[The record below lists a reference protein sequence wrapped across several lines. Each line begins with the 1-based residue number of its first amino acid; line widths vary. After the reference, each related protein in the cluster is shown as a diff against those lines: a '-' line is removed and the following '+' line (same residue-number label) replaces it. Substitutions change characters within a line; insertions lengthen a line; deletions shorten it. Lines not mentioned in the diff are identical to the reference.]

1 MENSLMGQQHYFEAF
16 IKAAQYLAG
25 LTAQQDIWNE
35 TEKVLV
41 NFFGADVGGVEE
53 RRANAETA
61 GRRWIFSE
69 RYSGRTDLSSQ
80 SREAIA
86 EVLESGFLSARII
99 FTPDP
104 LSIACLPIFRESQVV
119 AVMVVGHGM
128 PEPLPGELL
137 NVYLAVAGLVGTT
150 VGRLASVR
158 ELRRHRDHLEEMVRE
173 RTAELTVAKELAEAA
188 TRAKS
193 EFLARMS
200 HEIRTPMNAITGLT
214 NLTLDTELTPLQK
227 EYLSKVRDSSRHLLR
242 IINDILDF
250 SKIEAGRL
258 ELEHTDFMLHHVI
271 EKMVN
276 MFRVNAAE
284 KRIELFYI
292 IDRQVPLALK
302 GDPYRLGQILI
313 NLIANAVKFT
323 DKGEIIV
330 TVEPNKHSAEPPPR
344 PGQVDL
350 CFFVQDSGIGIPP
363 DRQEALFEP
372 FAQLDGSMTRKH
384 EGSGLGLSICHRLV
398 HLMGGRIWFESV
410 VGRGSRFYFNLILD
424 RGAAKRP
431 YQLAAPVD
439 IRGLKVLVVDDN
451 ATARHIV
458 GQMLRQFEFEVAL
471 AASGGQGLAE
481 LEQAVA
487 QRPYDLLIVDWKM
500 PEMDGFEMA
509 ARIRSHPEL
518 GAKSSLPKIIIITM
532 YGRDE
537 IVQARNGT
545 AAAID
550 GYLLKPISSSEL
562 FNTIM
567 ETFGRTA
574 AMVPR
579 IPQELPPLE
588 TIGVEGL
595 RGATVLVVE
604 DHIIN
609 QQVAVAILQRV
620 GIAAEVAQNGRAA
633 VDLFTAAA
641 DRSEPFFDAV
651 LMDIEMPV
659 MDGFEATRRIR
670 EIEFNVQGSTLK
682 VQDESGNVSTH
693 RPLITDH
700 RTPVIAMTAH
710 ALTGDRE
717 ACLAAGMD
725 DYIAKPIDEREL
737 YAILVKRIKPGQHK
751 ITRPGM
757 PAPMVTAQWDDMPS
771 EIPGIDLKTA
781 LARVNADTGLY
792 KKILLG
798 FREKFGSADHLMGQ
812 YLQEGQWEAAYQLSH
827 TLKGVSGNI
836 GANGIFQ
843 SVRKLSK
850 ALKTEK
856 KEQWQP
862 ALDAFLQQFSIVS
875 SALKGLRLEAQPPVL
890 PANQMEA
897 VDPAATVAIL
907 RDLLELLQKRN
918 SRAMNALQALKHT
931 LQDPRFHDRLERL
944 DRAIYNLDYKK
955 SISVVSQLIQEFD
968 TPLKKE

>member
-1 MENSLMGQQHYFEAF
+1 
-16 IKAAQYLAG
+16 
-25 LTAQQDIWNE
+25 
-35 TEKVLV
+35 
-41 NFFGADVGGVEE
+41 
-53 RRANAETA
+53 
-61 GRRWIFSE
+61 
-69 RYSGRTDLSSQ
+69 
-80 SREAIA
+80 
-86 EVLESGFLSARII
+86 
-99 FTPDP
+99 
-104 LSIACLPIFRESQVV
+104 
-119 AVMVVGHGM
+119 
-128 PEPLPGELL
+128 
-137 NVYLAVAGLVGTT
+137 
-150 VGRLASVR
+150 
-158 ELRRHRDHLEEMVRE
+158 
-173 RTAELTVAKELAEAA
+173 
-188 TRAKS
+188 
-193 EFLARMS
+193 
-200 HEIRTPMNAITGLT
+200 
-214 NLTLDTELTPLQK
+214 
-227 EYLSKVRDSSRHLLR
+227 
-242 IINDILDF
+242 
-250 SKIEAGRL
+250 
-258 ELEHTDFMLHHVI
+258 MLHHVI
-271 EKMVN
+271 EKMVT
-276 MFRVNAAE
+276 MFRVKAAE

-292 IDRQVPLALK
+292 IDRHVPLALK

-323 DKGEIIV
+323 DKGEIVV
-330 TVEPNKHSAEPPPR
+330 TVEPNQQSAEPPPG
-344 PGQVDL
+344 PDQVDL
-350 CFFVQDSGIGIPP
+350 CFCVQDSGIGIPA
-363 DRQEALFEP
+363 DRQDALFEP

-384 EGSGLGLSICHRLV
+384 EGSGLGLSICHRLA
-398 HLMGGRIWFESV
+398 HLLGGRIWFESE
-410 VGRGSRFYFNLILD
+410 VGQGSRFYFNLILD
-424 RGAAKRP
+424 RHTTERP
-431 YQLAAPVD
+431 YQLAAPAD

-458 GQMLRQFEFEVAL
+458 GQMLRQFEFEVAQ
-471 AASGGQGLAE
+471 AASGREGLAE
-481 LEQAVA
+481 LERAIA

-509 ARIRSHPEL
+509 TSIRSHPEL
-518 GAKSSLPKIIIITM
+518 GATPNVPKIIMITM

-537 IVQARNGT
+537 IVQARNGSAT
-545 AAAID
+545 VID

-562 FNTIM
+562 FNTIL
-567 ETFGRTA
+567 EIFGKGA

-579 IPQELPPLE
+579 IPRELPPLE

-595 RGATVLVVE
+595 RGARVLVVE

-620 GIAAEVAQNGRAA
+620 GVAAEVAENGRAA

-641 DRSEPFFDAV
+641 DTAEPMFDAV

-670 EIEFNVQGSTLK
+670 EIESS
-682 VQDESGNVSTH
+682 VQDESSDLSNRRS
-693 RPLITDH
+693 PITDH
-700 RTPVIAMTAH
+700 RTPIIAMTAH

-737 YAILVKRIKPGQHK
+737 YAILVKRIKPGQRK
-751 ITRPGM
+751 ITEPGM
-757 PAPMVTAQWDDMPS
+757 PAPMVTQQWDDMPS

-798 FREKFGSADHLMGQ
+798 FREKFGNADHLMGQ

-856 KEQWQP
+856 KEQWRP
-862 ALDAFLQQFSIVS
+862 ALDAFLRQFSIVS
-875 SALKGLRLEAQPPVL
+875 AALKGLRLKAQPPVS
-890 PANQMEA
+890 PANQVEA
-897 VDPAATVAIL
+897 ADPAATVAIL
-907 RDLLELLQKRN
+907 SDLLELLQKRN
-918 SRAMNALQALKHT
+918 SRAMNALQALKHA
-931 LQDPRFHDRLERL
+931 LRDPRFHDRLERL